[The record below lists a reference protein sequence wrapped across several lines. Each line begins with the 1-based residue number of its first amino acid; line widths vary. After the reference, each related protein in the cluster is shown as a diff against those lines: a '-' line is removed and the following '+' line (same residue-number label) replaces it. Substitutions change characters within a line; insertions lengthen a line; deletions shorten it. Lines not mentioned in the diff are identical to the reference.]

1 MNENK
6 KNLLTILGMILT
18 TALGT
23 VNLVIEGVFEFIL
36 PLWGCTILS
45 IFMIYFAY
53 TTAKWHN
60 KRHAFWHERDQ
71 AGGEPSALSIF
82 LNKLSGW
89 FLFAL
94 GMFLALLPIL
104 Y

>member
-1 MNENK
+1 MK
-6 KNLLTILGMILT
+6 TKNLITILAMILT

-23 VNLVIEGVFEFIL
+23 INLIIEGIFELIL
-36 PLWGCTILS
+36 PLWGCTIVS
-45 IFMIYFAY
+45 ILMIYFAY
-53 TTAKWHN
+53 TLAKGHN

-71 AGGEPSALSIF
+71 SGGEPTELSII

-89 FLFAL
+89 FLFGV
-94 GMFLALLPIL
+94 GMFLAVFPFL